1 MSFWFVAV
9 SSMVLYA
16 AVRLIFFTFSSCFCE
31 NIFYRKKNM
40 DIAPDTV
47 LDLSETE
54 NSSNAQL
61 ADDEYESGDE
71 TEVVDLYR
79 MCIGPEFLDVADNE
93 LYDPSSSESGQ
104 TLFSESGSE
113 TELSET
119 EISDIINETEMYEGG
134 KNIFVENEEQP
145 NK

>member
-1 MSFWFVAV
+1 
-9 SSMVLYA
+9 
-16 AVRLIFFTFSSCFCE
+16 
-31 NIFYRKKNM
+31 M

-54 NSSNAQL
+54 SSSNAQL

-104 TLFSESGSE
+104 TLFSETGSE

-119 EISDIINETEMYEGG
+119 EISDIINETEIYEGG
-134 KNIFVENEEQP
+134 KNIFVENIVV
-145 NK
+145 

>member
-1 MSFWFVAV
+1 
-9 SSMVLYA
+9 MVIYA
-16 AVRLIFFTFSSCFCE
+16 AVSLIFSTVSKCSCE
-31 NIFYRKKNM
+31 NIFHSKKNM

-79 MCIGPEFLDVADNE
+79 MCIGPEFQDTGNLSENE
-93 LYDPSSSESGQ
+93 LYNASSSESGEDS
-104 TLFSESGSE
+104 FSETGSA

-119 EISDIINETEMYEGG
+119 EICDILKDTEIYNCENSDALA
-134 KNIFVENEEQP
+134 F
-145 NK
+145 